1 MYFRKQV
8 ISAPTAVEYRG
19 YTISIFVFSSTFL
32 FALTTNEFCGFEV
45 QTA

>member
-8 ISAPTAVEYRG
+8 IFAAISVEYRS
-19 YTISIFVFSSTFL
+19 YTISIFVCTATFL
-32 FALTTNEFCGFEV
+32 CEHTTNEFCGFEV